1 VIGGDSGIDFE
12 SVLSWQP
19 QTKVYATPFFDDSRL
34 TIYELFEP
42 MNKVGFISLGCP
54 KNLVDSEVMMGQL
67 KANGYE
73 LTADASE
80 ADTVVVN
87 TCGFIDSAKKESIE
101 AILEAAQLKTNGKA
115 KRLVVAGCL
124 VERYRDE
131 LKASMPEVDA
141 FIGTSQ
147 INDILAVCDPQT
159 NTRSLPIITVGNQSA
174 TYLYDESTPRVLATP
189 SHYAFIKIAEGCDR
203 PCAFCF
209 IPQMRGHFRSRRF
222 GSIVAEAH
230 QLAEEGVKE
239 LILVAQDSSRYGEDL
254 GKQDALAHLLR
265 ELSHTEGI
273 EWVRVMY
280 TYPTHISD
288 AFLDVLAEEAKAV
301 KYLDM
306 PLQHASQNVLKLM
319 KRGGN
324 RASLEKLIKRVRER
338 VPGIAVR
345 TTFIAGFPGETDG
358 DFEELLAFVKNV
370 EFDRVG
376 VFTYSD
382 EEGTPAFELPNKVD
396 PKIAKQ
402 RRIRLMKAQSRISR
416 KRNKAKVGEV
426 LRVIFEGES
435 NESDL
440 LWQGRIETQ
449 APDIDGCV
457 LINDVPE
464 GFIPLPGEMVN
475 VLITEAQEYDL
486 VGKIVS
492 CQ

>member
-1 VIGGDSGIDFE
+1 
-12 SVLSWQP
+12 
-19 QTKVYATPFFDDSRL
+19 
-34 TIYELFEP
+34 
-42 MNKVGFISLGCP
+42 
-54 KNLVDSEVMMGQL
+54 MGQL
-67 KANGYE
+67 KQSGYE
-73 LTADASE
+73 ITPDAGE

-87 TCGFIDSAKKESIE
+87 TCGFIDSAKQESID
-101 AILEAAQLKTNGKA
+101 AILEAARLKTEGKA
-115 KRLVVAGCL
+115 QRLIVAGCL

-131 LKASMPEVDA
+131 LKAEMPEVDA

-147 INDILAVCDPQT
+147 INDILKVCDPQT
-159 NTRSLPIITVGNQSA
+159 NTRALPVMPLGNQSS

-265 ELSHTEGI
+265 ELSHTDGI
-273 EWVRVMY
+273 DWVRVMY

-288 AFLDVLAEEAKAV
+288 AFLEVMAEEPKAV
-301 KYLDM
+301 KYLDI

-324 RASLEKLIKRVRER
+324 RASLERLIERVRRR
-338 VPGIAVR
+338 VPNIAVR
-345 TTFIAGFPGETDG
+345 TTFITGFPGETDA
-358 DFEELLAFVKNV
+358 DFNELMTFVKNI

-382 EEGTPAFELPNKVD
+382 EEGTPAYELPDKVD
-396 PKIAKQ
+396 PKIA
-402 RRIRLMKAQSRISR
+402 RRRRDRLMKAQAKIAKR
-416 KRNKAKVGEV
+416 KHDAMIGQTV
-426 LRVIFEGES
+426 RVMFEGES
-435 NESDL
+435 NESEL
-440 LWQGRIETQ
+440 LWQGRMETQ

-464 GFIPLPGEMVN
+464 DFAPVDGELVN
-475 VLITEAQEYDL
+475 VLITEALDYDML
-486 VGKIVS
+486 GRVVA
-492 CQ
+492 

>member
-1 VIGGDSGIDFE
+1 
-12 SVLSWQP
+12 
-19 QTKVYATPFFDDSRL
+19 
-34 TIYELFEP
+34 
-42 MNKVGFISLGCP
+42 
-54 KNLVDSEVMMGQL
+54 MGQL
-67 KANGYE
+67 RANGYE
-73 LTADASE
+73 LTAEASE

-87 TCGFIDSAKKESIE
+87 TCGFIDSAKQESIDT
-101 AILEAAQLKTNGKA
+101 ILEATRWKTEGKA
-115 KRLVVAGCL
+115 TRVVVAGCL
-124 VERYRDE
+124 VERYRDD
-131 LKASMPEVDA
+131 LKASIPEVDA

-159 NTRSLPIITVGNQSA
+159 DTRSLPVIPLGNQSS

-189 SHYAFIKIAEGCDR
+189 AHYAFIKIAEGCDR

-230 QLAEEGVKE
+230 QLAEEGIKE

-254 GKQDALAHLLR
+254 GKPDGLAHLLR

-288 AFLDVLAEEAKAV
+288 GFLDVLRQEPKAV

-324 RASLEKLIKRVRER
+324 RVSLEKLIKRVRER

-345 TTFIAGFPGETDG
+345 TTFIAGFPGETEE
-358 DFEELLAFVKNV
+358 DFQELLAFIKNV

-382 EEGTPAFELPNKVD
+382 EEGTPAYDLPDKVE
-396 PKIAKQ
+396 PRIAKRRRDLLMREQ
-402 RRIRLMKAQSRISR
+402 RKISR
-416 KRNKAKVGEV
+416 RKNKAKIGQQV
-426 LRVIFEGES
+426 RVIFEGES
-435 NESDL
+435 SESEL
-440 LWQGRIETQ
+440 LWQARMEGQ

-457 LINDVPE
+457 LINDAPE
-464 GFIPLPGEMVN
+464 GFSPSPGDFVN
-475 VLITEAQEYDL
+475 VMLTEAQEYDL
-486 VGKIVS
+486 VGSIVE
-492 CQ
+492 

>member
-1 VIGGDSGIDFE
+1 
-12 SVLSWQP
+12 
-19 QTKVYATPFFDDSRL
+19 
-34 TIYELFEP
+34 

-67 KANGYE
+67 KQNGYQI
-73 LTADASE
+73 TANAEE

-87 TCGFIDSAKKESIE
+87 TCGFIDAAKRESIE
-101 AILEAAQLKTNGKA
+101 AILEAARLKTNGKA
-115 KRLVVAGCL
+115 KRLIVAGCL

-131 LKASMPEVDA
+131 LKAEMPEVDA

-147 INDILAVCDPQT
+147 IKDILSVCDPKT
-159 NTRSLPIITVGNQSA
+159 NTRSLPVIPLGNQSA

-280 TYPTHISD
+280 TYPTHIGD
-288 AFLDVLAEEAKAV
+288 AFLDVLADEPKAV
-301 KYLDM
+301 KYLDI
-306 PLQHASQNVLKLM
+306 PLQHASQKVLRLM

-324 RASLEKLIKRVRER
+324 RGSLERLIERVRRR
-338 VPGIAVR
+338 VPNIAVR
-345 TTFIAGFPGETDG
+345 TTFITGFPGETEE
-358 DFEELLAFVKNV
+358 DFQELRAFVKNV

-382 EEGTPAFELPNKVD
+382 EEGTPAFDLPNKVS
-396 PKIAKQ
+396 PKIAK
-402 RRIRLMKAQSRISR
+402 RRRDQLMNEQARISR
-416 KRNKAKVGEV
+416 GKNRARIGETV
-426 LRVIFEGES
+426 RVMFEGES
-435 NESDL
+435 KESEL
-440 LWQGRIETQ
+440 LWQGRMETQ

-457 LINDVPE
+457 LINDAPE
-464 GFIPLPGEMVN
+464 GFSPSPGDFVE
-475 VLITEAQEYDL
+475 VLITESYDYDL
-486 VGKIVS
+486 VGRILD
-492 CQ
+492 

>member
-1 VIGGDSGIDFE
+1 M
-12 SVLSWQP
+12 
-19 QTKVYATPFFDDSRL
+19 TK
-34 TIYELFEP
+34 I
-42 MNKVGFISLGCP
+42 GFISLGCP

-67 KANGYE
+67 KQNGYE
-73 LTADASE
+73 ITADAAA

-87 TCGFIDSAKKESIE
+87 TCGFIESAKRESID
-101 AILEAAQLKTNGKA
+101 AILEAARLKTGGKA
-115 KRLVVAGCL
+115 TRLIVAGCL

-131 LKASMPEVDA
+131 LKAEMPEVDA

-147 INDILAVCDPQT
+147 INDILSVCDPGI
-159 NTRSLPIITVGNQSA
+159 NTRSLPVMTIGNQSA
-174 TYLYDESTPRVLATP
+174 TYLYDESSPRVLATP

-222 GSIVAEAH
+222 GSIVAEAQ

-254 GKQDALAHLLR
+254 GKEDALAHLLR
-265 ELSHTEGI
+265 ELSHTDGI

-288 AFLDVLAEEAKAV
+288 GFLDVLAEEPKAV

-306 PLQHASQNVLKLM
+306 PLQHASQNVLRLM

-324 RASLEKLIKRVRER
+324 RASLERLIKRVRKR

-345 TTFIAGFPGETDG
+345 TTFITGFPGETDA
-358 DFEELLAFVKNV
+358 DFEELLRFVKNV

-382 EEGTPAFELPNKVD
+382 EEGTPAYDLPGKVE

-402 RRIRLMKAQSRISR
+402 RRSRLMKEQARISR
-416 KRNKAKVGEV
+416 RKNKARVGETV
-426 LRVIFEGES
+426 RVIFEGES
-435 NESDL
+435 RESEL
-440 LWQGRIETQ
+440 LWQGRLETQ

-457 LINDVPE
+457 LISDAPE
-464 GFIPLPGEMVN
+464 GFIPHPGEIVN
-475 VLITEAQEYDL
+475 VLIAEGQEYDL
-486 VGKIVS
+486 VGTIV
-492 CQ
+492 

>member
-1 VIGGDSGIDFE
+1 
-12 SVLSWQP
+12 
-19 QTKVYATPFFDDSRL
+19 
-34 TIYELFEP
+34 

-67 KANGYE
+67 KQKGYKI
-73 LTADASE
+73 TADARE

-101 AILEAAQLKTNGKA
+101 AILEAARLKTDGKA
-115 KRLVVAGCL
+115 TRLIVAGCL
-124 VERYRDE
+124 VERYRDQ
-131 LKASMPEVDA
+131 LKAEMPEVDA

-147 INDILAVCDPQT
+147 ISDILKACDPAT
-159 NTRSLPIITVGNQSA
+159 NTRSLPVIPLGNQSA

-222 GSIVAEAH
+222 GSIVAEAQ

-265 ELSHTEGI
+265 ELSHTDGI

-288 AFLDVLAEEAKAV
+288 EFLNVLAEESKAV

-306 PLQHASQNVLKLM
+306 PLQHASHNVLKLM

-324 RASLEKLIKRVRER
+324 RGSLERLIERVRKQ

-345 TTFIAGFPGETDG
+345 TTFITGFPGETEE
-358 DFEELLAFVKNV
+358 DFAELMTFVKNV

-382 EEGTPAFELPNKVD
+382 EEGTPAFDLPNKVD
-396 PKIAKQ
+396 PKIAK
-402 RRIRLMKAQSRISR
+402 RRRDRLMKEQAKIAKR
-416 KRNKAKVGEV
+416 KHTGMIGKTV
-426 LRVIFEGES
+426 RVIFEGES
-435 NESDL
+435 NESEL
-440 LWQGRIETQ
+440 LWQGRMETQ
-449 APDIDGCV
+449 APDIDGCM

-464 GFIPLPGEMVN
+464 NFAPSPGQLVN
-475 VLITEAQEYDL
+475 VLITE
-486 VGKIVS
+486 
-492 CQ
+492 

>member
-1 VIGGDSGIDFE
+1 M
-12 SVLSWQP
+12 
-19 QTKVYATPFFDDSRL
+19 K
-34 TIYELFEP
+34 
-42 MNKVGFISLGCP
+42 KVGFISLGCP

-67 KANGYE
+67 KATGYQI
-73 LTADASE
+73 TADASE

-87 TCGFIDSAKKESIE
+87 TCGFIDAAKKESIE
-101 AILEAAQLKTNGKA
+101 AILEAAKLKSDGKA
-115 KRLVVAGCL
+115 TRLVVAGCL

-131 LKASMPEVDA
+131 LKASLPEVDA

-159 NTRSLPIITVGNQSA
+159 DTRSLPVISLGNQSA

-222 GSIVAEAH
+222 GSIVAEAQ
-230 QLAEEGVKE
+230 QLADEGVKE

-265 ELSHTEGI
+265 ELSHTDGI

-288 AFLDVLAEEAKAV
+288 AFLDVLAEEPKAV

-306 PLQHASQNVLKLM
+306 PLQHASQKVLKLM

-324 RASLEKLIKRVRER
+324 RASLEKLIKRVRDR

-345 TTFIAGFPGETDG
+345 TTFITGFPGETEE
-358 DFEELLAFVKNV
+358 DFAELLAFVRNV

-382 EEGTPAFELPNKVD
+382 EEGTPAYDLLNKVD

-402 RRIRLMKAQSRISR
+402 RRARLMKEQSRISR
-416 KRNKAKVGEV
+416 TRNKARIGEQV
-426 LRVIFEGES
+426 QVIFEGES

-440 LWQGRIETQ
+440 LWQGRMETQ

-457 LINDVPE
+457 LINDAPE
-464 GFIPLPGEMVN
+464 GFAPLPGDLVN
-475 VLITEAQEYDL
+475 VLITEAQQYDL
-486 VGKIVS
+486 VGRIV
-492 CQ
+492 

>member
-1 VIGGDSGIDFE
+1 MA
-12 SVLSWQP
+12 
-19 QTKVYATPFFDDSRL
+19 VYGLPSQGALISR
-34 TIYELFEP
+34 FVNHGS

-67 KANGYE
+67 KQKGYKI
-73 LTADASE
+73 TADARE

-101 AILEAAQLKTNGKA
+101 AILEAARLKTDGKA
-115 KRLVVAGCL
+115 TRLIVAGCL

-131 LKASMPEVDA
+131 LKAEMPEVDA

-147 INDILAVCDPQT
+147 INDILGVCDPKT
-159 NTRSLPIITVGNQSA
+159 NTRSLPVISLGNQSA

-265 ELSHTEGI
+265 ELAQTDGI

-280 TYPTHISD
+280 TYPTHVSD
-288 AFLDVLAEEAKAV
+288 AFLDVLADEPKAV
-301 KYLDM
+301 KYLDI

-324 RASLEKLIKRVRER
+324 RASLERLIERVRHR
-338 VPGIAVR
+338 VPNIAVR
-345 TTFIAGFPGETDG
+345 TTFITGFPGETED
-358 DFEELLAFVKNV
+358 DFQELLAFVKNV

-376 VFTYSD
+376 VFIYSD
-382 EEGTPAFELPNKVD
+382 EEGTPAFNLPNKVN
-396 PKIAKQ
+396 PKIAK
-402 RRIRLMKAQSRISR
+402 RRRDQLMNEQARISR
-416 KRNKAKVGEV
+416 RKNRARVGETVRV
-426 LRVIFEGES
+426 LFEGES
-435 NESDL
+435 NESEL
-440 LWQGRIETQ
+440 LWQGRMETQ

-457 LINDVPE
+457 LINDAPE
-464 GFIPLPGEMVN
+464 DLIPRPGELVN
-475 VLITEAQEYDL
+475 VLITKAQAYDL
-486 VGKIVS
+486 VGRIV
-492 CQ
+492 

>member
-1 VIGGDSGIDFE
+1 
-12 SVLSWQP
+12 
-19 QTKVYATPFFDDSRL
+19 
-34 TIYELFEP
+34 
-42 MNKVGFISLGCP
+42 
-54 KNLVDSEVMMGQL
+54 MMGQL
-67 KANGYE
+67 KQKGYKI
-73 LTADASE
+73 TADARE

-101 AILEAAQLKTNGKA
+101 AILEAARLKTDGKA
-115 KRLVVAGCL
+115 TRLIVAGCL

-131 LKASMPEVDA
+131 LKAEMPEVDA

-147 INDILAVCDPQT
+147 INDILSVCDPKT
-159 NTRSLPIITVGNQSA
+159 NTRSLPVVPLGNQSA

-254 GKQDALAHLLR
+254 GKPDALAHLLR
-265 ELSHTEGI
+265 ELSHTAGI

-288 AFLDVLAEEAKAV
+288 RFLDVLAEEPKAV

-324 RASLEKLIKRVRER
+324 RASLERLIKRVRER

-345 TTFIAGFPGETDG
+345 TTFITGFPGETAD
-358 DFEELLAFVKNV
+358 DFEELLRFVKNV

-382 EEGTPAFELPNKVD
+382 EEGTPAYDLPNKVD
-396 PKIAKQ
+396 AKVA
-402 RRIRLMKAQSRISR
+402 RRRRARLMKAQSRVSLR
-416 KRNKAKVGEV
+416 KNRARVGETVRV
-426 LRVIFEGES
+426 LFEGPSAET
-435 NESDL
+435 EL
-440 LWQGRIETQ
+440 LWQGRTQAQ

-457 LINDVPE
+457 LINDAPE
-464 GFIPLPGEMVN
+464 GSRPEPGDFVN
-475 VLITEAQEYDL
+475 VRVTEAQEYDL
-486 VGKIVS
+486 VGRIV
-492 CQ
+492 

>member
-1 VIGGDSGIDFE
+1 
-12 SVLSWQP
+12 
-19 QTKVYATPFFDDSRL
+19 
-34 TIYELFEP
+34 

-67 KANGYE
+67 KQNGYQI
-73 LTADASE
+73 TSDASE
-80 ADTVVVN
+80 ADVLVVN
-87 TCGFIDSAKKESIE
+87 TCGFIDAAKKESIE
-101 AILEAAQLKTNGKA
+101 AILEAARLKSEGKA
-115 KRLVVAGCL
+115 KRLIVAGCL
-124 VERYRDE
+124 AERYRDE
-131 LKASMPEVDA
+131 LKAEMPEVDA

-147 INDILAVCDPQT
+147 IDDILKVCDRRT
-159 NTRSLPIITVGNQSA
+159 NTRSLPVIALGKQSA

-189 SHYAFIKIAEGCDR
+189 GHYAFIKIAEGCDR

-222 GSIVAEAH
+222 GSIIAEAQ
-230 QLAEEGVKE
+230 QLVEEGIKE

-288 AFLDVLAEEAKAV
+288 AFLDVVAEEPKAV

-324 RASLEKLIKRVRER
+324 RASLEKLIERVRKR

-345 TTFIAGFPGETDG
+345 TTFITGFPGETEE
-358 DFEELLAFVKNV
+358 DFNQLMTFARNI

-382 EEGTPAFELPNKVD
+382 EEGTSAFKLADKVD
-396 PKIAKQ
+396 PKIAK
-402 RRIRLMKAQSRISR
+402 RRRDQLMKAQSKI
-416 KRNKAKVGEV
+416 AKKKHEAIIGQTV
-426 LRVIFEGES
+426 RVMFEGES
-435 NESDL
+435 CESEL
-440 LWQGRIETQ
+440 LWQGRMETQ

-457 LINDVPE
+457 LINDAPE
-464 GFIPLPGEMVN
+464 GLRPSPGDLVN

-486 VGKIVS
+486 VGRIV
-492 CQ
+492 